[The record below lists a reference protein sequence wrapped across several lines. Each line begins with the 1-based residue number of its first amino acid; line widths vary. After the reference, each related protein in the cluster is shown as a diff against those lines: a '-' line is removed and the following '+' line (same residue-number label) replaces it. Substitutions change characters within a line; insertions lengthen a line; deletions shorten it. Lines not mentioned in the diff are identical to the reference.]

1 MSDTKYLA
9 DECAMNFAKF
19 LKDKYKAE
27 LMNGNVKEICR
38 EWFYDDY
45 PGNTSNKNLLDGLRD
60 VFPNA
65 NPLISMDLAIFVQ
78 YFFQKLNFNVKWS
91 WIVDSRK
98 YLFLAQR
105 FITDY
110 SGDLNLDNNIDS
122 LPDIRILIQDIEN
135 LKQINFPNDFECM
148 VLVIE
153 SCPNLT
159 AISLPGSN
167 KANIAFCQKLKE
179 IKFTTGIRDKENSHI
194 TIQGCPSL
202 NKLTLTRDTRII
214 PRGFIYR
221 CPKLKEIIYEGTKDE
236 WEEIELE
243 RHWCNKPIKIICTDG
258 EIKINN

>member
-1 MSDTKYLA
+1 MSDTKYVA
-9 DECAMNFAKF
+9 DECEVKFADF
-19 LKDKYKAE
+19 LYKNYKKE
-27 LMNGNVKEICR
+27 LATNNVEAICR

-45 PGNTSNKNLLDGLRD
+45 PGNTSNHNLLYNLRE

-65 NPLISMDLAIFVQ
+65 NPLITLDLAIFVQ
-78 YFFQKLNFNVKWS
+78 YFFKRFNFNVKWS
-91 WIVDSRK
+91 WLADSK
-98 YLFLAQR
+98 KCLFFNEQ
-105 FITDY
+105 FITNY

-122 LPDIRILIQDIEN
+122 LPDIRVAILHINN
-135 LKQINFPNDFECM
+135 LNQINFPSDFKCM
-148 VLVIE
+148 VLVLE
-153 SCPNLT
+153 ACPNLT
-159 AISLPGSN
+159 SISLPGSN

-236 WEEIELE
+236 WGEIELE